1 MDYISGF
8 HGVEELI
15 NSGSKGILY
24 IAKKSPRAEEL
35 IKRCRKAGLP
45 IKHVKKDFLDKKCGR
60 DKHRGYAFLPEE
72 KGVEKSS
79 RVKDSY
85 DSIRSFLDK
94 IKAKEN
100 PLVLI
105 LDGITDPHNLGA
117 ILRSADQ
124 FAVDLVVIPN
134 RRSAG
139 ESDTVAR
146 TSAGALEWVPLLTV
160 SNLKRVLEDLKEGG
174 FWIYGADMGGTA
186 ARELNLSGPTALVMG
201 SEGAGLSRIVK
212 ETCDGIV
219 SIPMAG
225 HVDSLNVSVA
235 AGILLYEARREL
247 I

>member
-1 MDYISGF
+1 MDYITGF

-15 NSGSKGILY
+15 NSGNKGVLY
-24 IAKKSPRAEEL
+24 IGKKSPRAEEL
-35 IKRCRKAGLP
+35 IKRCRKAELS
-45 IKHVKKDFLDKKCGR
+45 IKHVKKEFLDKKCGV
-60 DKHRGYAFLPEE
+60 DVHRGFAFLPEE
-72 KGVEKSS
+72 TSQAGENFKS
-79 RVKDSY
+79 RY
-85 DSIRSFLDK
+85 DSVKAFLDK
-94 IKAKEN
+94 VKGKSN

-160 SNLKRVLEDLKEGG
+160 SNLTRVLEELKAGG
-174 FWIYGADMGGTA
+174 YWIYGADMGGTPA
-186 ARELNLSGPTALVMG
+186 KDLNLTGPTALVMG
-201 SEGAGLSRIVK
+201 SEGSGLSRLIK
-212 ETCDGIV
+212 ESCDGII

-225 HVDSLNVSVA
+225 HLDSLNVSVA
-235 AGILLYEARREL
+235 AGILLYEARR
-247 I
+247 